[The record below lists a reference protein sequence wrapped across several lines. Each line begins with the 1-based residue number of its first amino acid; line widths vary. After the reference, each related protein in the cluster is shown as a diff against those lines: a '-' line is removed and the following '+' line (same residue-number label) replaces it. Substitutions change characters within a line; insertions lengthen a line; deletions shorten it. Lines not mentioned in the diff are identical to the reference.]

1 MNYINLIIGLI
12 FIIFGIIYFSYIF
25 KNEKKLKND
34 GMIQSFRVKKR
45 ISMLGLILVG
55 IYMVY
60 KELQK
65 ILWEA

>member
-65 ILWEA
+65 IL